1 MLIRAIALCVA
12 LLVGVGIIIPM
23 MTDSSEAGP
32 KYSRKSKKKRS
43 WNVKKYSKK
52 WWALYNRQEERKRA
66 MVARRRALRARQILL
81 ERENREQA
89 GNENPAAMNATF
101 EKTAAP
107 QTQVSAR
114 EESAILPS
122 GEKAPQTWKPAQTT
136 SGELQYRVTDENG
149 APMGSASL
157 TVVGAATGGD
167 SGNGRSKTL
176 GGISTSALRRTVIDK
191 MMREEGW
198 VVNDYQKDLN
208 GKKVYVVVAQSSI
221 GGAVQSK
228 LFYFTEVDGRIYS
241 LATSAPLNS
250 QERLA
255 QESERV
261 INSLQ
266 RSNRSVQTA
275 LK

>member
-12 LLVGVGIIIPM
+12 LLIGVGVMIPM

-32 KYSRKSKKKRS
+32 KYSRKYKKKRT

-52 WWALYNRQEERKRA
+52 WWALYRRQEHRKSTI
-66 MVARRRALRARQILL
+66 VARRRALRARQILL
-81 ERENREQA
+81 TRQNREQT
-89 GNENPAAMNATF
+89 AAVNQSEPTSF
-101 EKTAAP
+101 EKASAP
-107 QTQVSAR
+107 KQKVAAR
-114 EESAILPS
+114 EEAAILPS
-122 GEKAPQTWKPAQTT
+122 GETAPQTWKRASATN
-136 SGELQYRVTDENG
+136 SELQYRVNDESGN
-149 APMGSASL
+149 PMGAASL
-157 TVVGAATGGD
+157 TVVGTATGTNSD
-167 SGNGRSKTL
+167 SGRNKTL
-176 GGISTSALRRTVIDK
+176 GGVSTSALRRTVIDK
-191 MMREEGW
+191 MVKEEGW

-208 GKKVYVVVAQSSI
+208 GKKVYVVVAQSSV

-266 RSNRSVQTA
+266 RTNRPVEA
-275 LK
+275 GLR

>member
-12 LLVGVGIIIPM
+12 LLVGVGIMVPM
-23 MTDSSEAGP
+23 MTDSSEAGS
-32 KYSRKSKKKRS
+32 KYSRKYRKKRS

-52 WWALYNRQEERKRA
+52 WWALYRRQEQRKRT
-66 MVARRRALRARQILL
+66 MIARRRALRARQILL
-81 ERENREQA
+81 ERENREA
-89 GNENPAAMNATF
+89 GNQNPAAMNATF
-101 EKTAAP
+101 EKTSAP
-107 QTQVSAR
+107 RSQVSAR

-122 GEKAPQTWKPAQTT
+122 GEKAPQTWKSAQTT
-136 SGELQYRVTDENG
+136 SGELQYRVTDESG
-149 APMGSASL
+149 FPMGSASL
-157 TVVGAATGGD
+157 TVVGTATGADSD
-167 SGNGRSKTL
+167 SGRNKTL
-176 GGISTSALRRTVIDK
+176 GGVSTSALRRTVIDK

-198 VVNDYQKDLN
+198 IVNDYQKDLN
-208 GKKVYVVVAQSSI
+208 GKKVYVVVAQSSV

-241 LATSAPLNS
+241 LATSAPINS

-266 RSNRSVQTA
+266 RNNRSVQA
-275 LK
+275 GLK

>member
-1 MLIRAIALCVA
+1 MLIRAIALCIA
-12 LLVGVGIIIPM
+12 LFVGVGIMIPM

-32 KYSRKSKKKRS
+32 KYSRKYKKKRT

-52 WWALYNRQEERKRA
+52 WWALYRRQESRKRT

-81 ERENREQA
+81 ERENRQQA
-89 GNENPAAMNATF
+89 GNSNQTEMNAAF
-101 EKTAAP
+101 EKTSV
-107 QTQVSAR
+107 QRQRVSAR

-122 GEKAPQTWKPAQTT
+122 GEKAPQTWKTSQAT
-136 SGELQYRVTDENG
+136 SGELQYRVSDESGN
-149 APMGSASL
+149 PMGAASL
-157 TVVGAATGGD
+157 TVVGTAIGTD
-167 SGNGRSKTL
+167 SNSGRNKTL
-176 GGISTSALRRTVIDK
+176 GGVSTSALRRIVIDK

-208 GKKVYVVVAQSSI
+208 GKKVYVVVAQSSV

-266 RSNRSVQTA
+266 RNNRSVQA
-275 LK
+275 ELK